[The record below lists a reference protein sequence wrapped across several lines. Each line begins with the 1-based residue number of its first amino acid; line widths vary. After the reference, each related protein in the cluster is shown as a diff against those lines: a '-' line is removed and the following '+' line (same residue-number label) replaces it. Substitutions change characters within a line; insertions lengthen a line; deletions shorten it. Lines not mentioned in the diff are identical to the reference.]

1 MLVIVELFQVVIDLA
16 ESNLGLRGVR
26 SKFLFFE
33 SFNFTDSKTGFMHI
47 KTSLTNQKGQRRRI
61 LCNRDVPVSPAAPCG
76 SA

>member
-16 ESNLGLRGVR
+16 ESNLGFRGVR

-33 SFNFTDSKTGFMHI
+33 SFNFTDSKAGFMHI
-47 KTSLTNQKGQRRRI
+47 KASLTNQKGQRRGI
-61 LCNRDVPVSPAAPCG
+61 LCNLHVPVSPAAPCG